1 MKSLPPTLSQP
12 QRERAARVLQALA
25 HPLRLHILEQLAAR
39 GELACHE
46 LQAAT
51 GAGQSGLSQQLK
63 LLESQGLVACRRDG
77 AAKYSRIRNP
87 EILNLFSCMQ
97 HHLELLGKG

>member
-1 MKSLPPTLSQP
+1 MKQKPPTLNP
-12 QRERAARVLQALA
+12 AQRERAARVLQALA
-25 HPLRLHILEQLAAR
+25 HPLRLQVLEQLAAR

-46 LQAAT
+46 LQTAT

-63 LLESQGLVACRRDG
+63 LLETQGLVACRKDG
-77 AAKYSRIRNP
+77 ATKYSRIRNP

-97 HHLELLGKG
+97 HHLELLGKE